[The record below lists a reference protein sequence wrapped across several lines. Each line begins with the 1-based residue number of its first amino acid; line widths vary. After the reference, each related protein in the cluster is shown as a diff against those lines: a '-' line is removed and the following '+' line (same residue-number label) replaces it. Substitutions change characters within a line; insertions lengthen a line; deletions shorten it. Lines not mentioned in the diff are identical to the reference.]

1 MSIRYLIEDIKDF
14 EREVCKLKT
23 DVEFY
28 QAQVKLYKHNT
39 KNERD
44 NNWYKQLMTT
54 FSNDYTKKYVE
65 SRSNLATAERNLR
78 VAKLR
83 LKRYLEEV

>member
-14 EREVCKLKT
+14 EREVCKLKI

-28 QAQVKLYKHNT
+28 QAQVKLYKHNA

-78 VAKLR
+78 VVKLR
-83 LKRYLEEV
+83 LKKYFEEE

>member
-83 LKRYLEEV
+83 LKKYLEEV

>member
-14 EREVCKLKT
+14 ERDVRNLKT

-28 QAQVKLYKHNT
+28 QSQVKLYKHQA
-39 KNERD
+39 KLESD

-54 FSNDYTKKYVE
+54 FLTDYTKKYVE
-65 SRSNLATAERNLR
+65 SRSNLVTAERNLR

-83 LKRYLEEV
+83 LKKYLEEV

>member
-1 MSIRYLIEDIKDF
+1 MPIRYLIEDVEDF
-14 EREVCKLKT
+14 EREVRHLKT

-28 QAQVKLYKHNT
+28 QSQVKLYKHNV
-39 KNERD
+39 KNECD

-54 FSNDYTKKYVE
+54 FLNDYTKKYVE

>member
-23 DVEFY
+23 DVDFY
-28 QAQVKLYKHNT
+28 QAQFKLYKHNT

-54 FSNDYTKKYVE
+54 FLNDYTKKYVE
-65 SRSNLATAERNLR
+65 SRSNLVTAERNLR

-83 LKRYLEEV
+83 LKKYLKEE

>member
-44 NNWYKQLMTT
+44 NNWYKQLMIT